1 MTLSYLLWW
10 PTGRGGGEGGGEE
23 EEEEERGREGMGVEW
38 SSLLLAEEWLL
49 EANQGQ

>member
-1 MTLSYLLWW
+1 MTNR
-10 PTGRGGGEGGGEE
+10 PGGGGGEGGGEE